1 MAEQEWTPSKVT
13 QGQLHNLMNQQFMM
27 AMELTVCRMPECPA
41 FPVPMEGYVVT
52 YMAFYERGFGMS
64 SHQFLPSLLQYY
76 NLELHNLTHLGVLH
90 ITAFMTLCEAYM
102 GN

>member
-1 MAEQEWTPSKVT
+1 VLLLLPSQPMAEQEWTPSKVT

-52 YMAFYERGFGMS
+52 YMAFYEWGFGMS
-64 SHQFLPSLLQYY
+64 SH
-76 NLELHNLTHLGVLH
+76 
-90 ITAFMTLCEAYM
+90 
-102 GN
+102 